1 VNNPT
6 KHFSDTA
13 PMPGYLF
20 KWLLIAVAVALA
32 AGSASAALLA
42 SLDWATDWR
51 ESHFWILAFLPLA
64 GFAVGWLY
72 LKYGQN
78 VERGNNLL
86 IDEIHD
92 PRMRL
97 PRRMTPMIFLGTVAS
112 HLFGASVGREGSAV
126 QMGGS
131 LADQLAL
138 PLRLGPED
146 RRILIM
152 CGISAGFGS
161 IFGVPMSG
169 ALFGLEVLSIG
180 KLRYNAIFPC
190 FVASLCADLVCK
202 AWGIHHGVYL
212 VGLVPEFGL
221 AGMGKALLA
230 GAAFGLVA
238 MAFAR
243 TTHALTSYSKKL
255 IPYAPMR
262 PFWGGCVVLL
272 ASAAI
277 GSTAYLG
284 LGLPAIAQSFSGQVR
299 PYDFLG
305 KFLFTTLSLGA
316 GFKGGEVTP
325 LFYIGATLGKALAP
339 LLALPAPLMAG
350 MGFVAVFAGAAN
362 TPLASTFMA
371 FELFGPQAGVFC
383 GVACVAS
390 YLFSGHAGIYSA
402 QRLGQHKY
410 GGENSAENPPLED
423 L

>member
-1 VNNPT
+1 MNTPT
-6 KHFSDTA
+6 KHFSETV
-13 PMPGYLF
+13 PMLAYLL
-20 KWLLIAVAVALA
+20 KWLLIALAVSVA

-42 SLDWATDWR
+42 SLDWATAWR
-51 ESHFWILAFLPLA
+51 ESHLWILLGLPPA

-72 LKYGQN
+72 LKYGRD

-92 PRMRL
+92 PRTRL

-126 QMGGS
+126 QMGGT

-138 PLRLGPED
+138 PLRLDPEE

-190 FVASLCADLVCK
+190 FVASLCANLVTK
-202 AWGIHHGVYL
+202 AWGIHHSVYQI
-212 VGLVPEFGL
+212 GPVPDFGL
-221 AGMGKALLA
+221 DGMAKALAA

-243 TTHALTSYSKKL
+243 TTHALSAFAKRL
-255 IPYAPMR
+255 VPYAPMR
-262 PFWGGCVVLL
+262 PFWGGCVVLMGT
-272 ASAAI
+272 AAL

-299 PYDFLG
+299 PFDFLG

-325 LFYIGATLGKALAP
+325 LFYIGATLGNALAP

-371 FELFGPQAGVFC
+371 FELFGPQAGVFA
-383 GVACVAS
+383 GLACVAS

-410 GGENSAENPPLED
+410 RGDNPAENPPLVD